1 MNVTIRPCG
10 DSAVTVTLGEG
21 ISEALNARVTALAAA
36 ALDITGVTETVPAY
50 CAVTV
55 HYDCARIGYAALC
68 AALGHACEG
77 LTETRGVGALVEI
90 PVCYG
95 GAYGEDLPFVAQ
107 HCGLSEEEVI
117 SIHSSPEYL
126 VYLLGFM
133 PGFPYL
139 GGMDERIAAPRLQTP
154 RTAIP
159 AGSVGIAGKQTG
171 VYPVASPGGWQLI
184 GRTPLRLF
192 DLTRDKPFLLSAGAR
207 VKFVPIS
214 EEEFLR
220 LGGAV
225 C

>member
-1 MNVTIRPCG
+1 MSTVIHPCG

-21 ISEALNARVTALAAA
+21 ISEALNARVTALADAA
-36 ALDITGVTETVPAY
+36 RAIDGVRETVPAY
-50 CAVTV
+50 CAVTI
-55 HYDCARIGYAALC
+55 HYDCEIIGYAELCTALNALC
-68 AALGHACEG
+68 GTTGDA
-77 LTETRGVGALVEI
+77 RSVGALVEI

-107 HCGLSEEEVI
+107 HCGMTEQQVI
-117 SIHSSPEYL
+117 EAHSAPDYL
-126 VYLLGFM
+126 VYMLGFM

-171 VYPVASPGGWQLI
+171 IYPVASPGGWQLI
-184 GRTPLRLF
+184 GRTPLKLF
-192 DLTRDKPFLLSAGAR
+192 DPSRDEPLLLTAGAR
-207 VKFVPIS
+207 IKFVPVS
-214 EEEFLR
+214 AEEFEK
-220 LGGAV
+220 LGGAP